1 MSHLTWVA
9 FWRTPL
15 FGQSAAGSP
24 RDIPASVTQR
34 PSHDPNSPRSDFGT
48 VVLHWTTATA
58 FLISLFTG
66 IRIAADNPKA
76 IVSKWLTPIL
86 PQGEIWTWHFF
97 AGLALFFCGSTYILY
112 MRRSALS
119 RRAAPKRLKVL
130 LLPVVSK
137 LKFAALNVALHW
149 LLYSLVVL
157 MTGTGI
163 ALYLGYGN
171 WMIYI
176 HSTAAFVALG
186 YIFVHVT
193 SHYLMGGIWQL
204 LRIIR
209 PTRLVVTRAMRPRP
223 LLLGATAGVAVTLA
237 IVGADWLTRDTLVMR
252 QVSVAPK
259 PERLLDDP
267 VWASARPV
275 YIRTFQGINLGGTG
289 ESLVEIRAVH
299 DDKKAYFAFRWE
311 DPSRSV
317 RRLPLV
323 KQADGWHHMGDNPY
337 IDDVTTY
344 YEDKFAVIF
353 STTAAFGSGGV
364 AHFGSKPLANEPG
377 SRNGRGLHYTDGHM
391 VDMWQWKPSRGG
403 LSGHVDDMYIG
414 PPRDPTPAEASK
426 VARYQG
432 GYWGDPGNAYYVYN
446 FEALRPSEYH
456 DGQPVH
462 IKRLP
467 KNLAATQKA
476 MGHWDPDPDSS
487 VDDGSHWW
495 MTEEETVPYSPEADA
510 KIPVGTII
518 PGVLHI
524 GEYSG
529 DRNDVSAAAHWQD
542 GHWTLIASRNLTTGS
557 KYDQDFVPGR
567 DLYIWV
573 SVFDHTQ
580 TRHTRHPRPVRL
592 VVQE

>member
-1 MSHLTWVA
+1 MSHLTRIAV
-9 FWRTPL
+9 WRTRLP
-15 FGQSAAGSP
+15 GKSATISP
-24 RDIPASVTQR
+24 SEILGDVTQR
-34 PSHDPNSPRSDFGT
+34 QSRGPDSPRSDFGT
-48 VVLHWTTATA
+48 VVLHWTTASA
-58 FLISLFTG
+58 FLVSLFTG
-66 IRIAADNPKA
+66 IRIASDNPHA
-76 IVSKWLTPIL
+76 VVSKWLTPIL

-97 AGLALFFCGSTYILY
+97 AGLTLFFCGSTYLLY

-130 LLPVVSK
+130 LLPVDSK

-149 LLYSLVVL
+149 VLYSLVIVL
-157 MTGTGI
+157 TGTGI

-171 WMIYI
+171 WFIYV
-176 HSTAAFVALG
+176 HSTAAFIALG
-186 YIFVHVT
+186 YIFFHVT
-193 SHYLMGGIWQL
+193 SHYMMGGIWQL
-204 LRIIR
+204 LRIVR
-209 PTRLVVTRAMRPRP
+209 PIRLVVTKAMRPRP
-223 LLLGATAGVAVTLA
+223 LLLGATAGIMVVAA

-252 QVSVAPK
+252 RVSVAPK
-259 PERLLDDP
+259 LELLLDDP
-267 VWASARPV
+267 VWANARAV
-275 YIRTFQGINLGGTG
+275 HIRTFQGINLGGTG

-317 RRLPLV
+317 RRLPMI
-323 KQADGWHHMGDNPY
+323 KQADGWHHLGNNPY
-337 IDDVTTY
+337 IDDVTTF

-353 STTAAFGSGGV
+353 STSAAFGSGGV
-364 AHFGSKPLANEPG
+364 AHFGSNPTANEPG

-403 LSGHVDDMYIG
+403 LSGHLDDMYIG
-414 PPRDPTPAEASK
+414 PPRDPTPDEASK
-426 VARYQG
+426 LARYQG

-456 DGQPVH
+456 EGQPVH

-476 MGHWDPDPDSS
+476 MGHWDPDPDAS
-487 VDDGSHWW
+487 VDDGSRWW
-495 MTEEETVPYSPEADA
+495 MTEDESVPYSAEADA
-510 KIPVGTII
+510 KIPVGTIL

-542 GHWTLIASRNLTTGS
+542 GHWTLVASRNLTTGS
-557 KYDQDFVPGR
+557 KYDQDFVPDR
-567 DLYIWV
+567 ALYIWV